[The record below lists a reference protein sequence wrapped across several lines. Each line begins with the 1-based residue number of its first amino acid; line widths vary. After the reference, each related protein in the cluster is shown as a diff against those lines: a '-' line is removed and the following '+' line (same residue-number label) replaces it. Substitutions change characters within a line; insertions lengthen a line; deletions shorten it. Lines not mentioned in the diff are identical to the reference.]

1 MTLVLWSLNFDETSM
16 MNDLGF
22 AGDCKKPRPYDCF
35 LNDVFSSFFLHWQQ
49 KEGGRY
55 VYEIRKEK
63 KRNVC
68 FMLIKFLVVCCF
80 YNNLLLARYG
90 VDDPLPPSS
99 E

>member
-16 MNDLGF
+16 MNDLG
-22 AGDCKKPRPYDCF
+22 DCKKPRPNDCF
-35 LNDVFSSFFLHWQQ
+35 LNDVFSSFFLQYQQ
-49 KEGGRY
+49 KEGRY
-55 VYEIRKEK
+55 VYEIK
-63 KRNVC
+63 KRKRIVC
-68 FMLIKFLVVCCF
+68 FMLIKFLVVCGF